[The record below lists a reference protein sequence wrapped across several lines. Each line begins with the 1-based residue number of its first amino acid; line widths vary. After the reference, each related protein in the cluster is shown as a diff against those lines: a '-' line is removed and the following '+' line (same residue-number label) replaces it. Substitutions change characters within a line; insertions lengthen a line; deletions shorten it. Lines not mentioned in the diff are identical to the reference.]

1 MKIVWY
7 MENFCS
13 IYHARLCQH
22 MQEKYVHFV
31 CKIIMSTCMQDN
43 YMYVDI
49 KKSDFKII
57 EDLIKVRLQLSE
69 AQLLWPCSIL
79 PV

>member
-1 MKIVWY
+1 MQDFV
-7 MENFCS
+7 N
-13 IYHARLCQH
+13 

-43 YMYVDI
+43 YMYVNI